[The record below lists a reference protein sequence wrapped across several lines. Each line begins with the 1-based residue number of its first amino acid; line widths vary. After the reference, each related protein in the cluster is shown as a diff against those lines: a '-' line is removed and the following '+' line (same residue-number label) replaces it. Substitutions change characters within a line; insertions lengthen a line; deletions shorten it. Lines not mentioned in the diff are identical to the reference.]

1 MAPDI
6 PPPQPEDSE
15 GHESAERV
23 AVGRINGT
31 WGVRGHLKVTLMTD
45 NPARIV
51 SGAHVYV
58 QGVPRTITDV
68 RHPRGFPVVLLDG
81 VQRPEDVEALKG
93 AVIEIDEATLPDLP
107 EGEYYIHDLIGL
119 AVVTSEGEA
128 LGIVDDVLRTG
139 SNDVYLVKR
148 PGAKDVLIPAL
159 EGVVLEIDL
168 EARQMTVEVIPGL
181 LD

>member
-1 MAPDI
+1 MAPDTL
-6 PPPQPEDSE
+6 PPHPENPEAQNSV
-15 GHESAERV
+15 ERV

-31 WGVRGHLKVTLMTD
+31 WGVRGHVKVTPMTD
-45 NPARIV
+45 NPTRIV
-51 SGAHVYV
+51 SGARVYV

-93 AVIEIDEATLPDLP
+93 AVIEIDEDALPDLP

-128 LGIVDDVLRTG
+128 FGVVDDVLRTG
-139 SNDVYLVKR
+139 SNDVYVVKR
-148 PGAKDVLIPAL
+148 PGAKDVLVPAL
-159 EGVVLEIDL
+159 DGVVLEIDL
-168 EARQMTVEVIPGL
+168 GARQMTVEVVPGL